1 MSHRACR
8 RSPPAAGRYLSRRGT
23 PYCGPN
29 REPDET
35 SATTAC
41 SRKRTTTCPLRGTGA
56 RSSRAFHAM
65 NDARRFWHGPCYTP
79 YRQPAGGD
87 SRCFVPLPASWRFLS
102 CCRSSRPRLRPTTDS
117 GPGAATGAAGGPP
130 RPARPRLPG
139 RSGRRRGVR
148 RPRAR
153 NGRRP
158 HRAPS
163 ARRHAVRRRRGP
175 RRKDAARGP
184 CRAARRKPQPHDR
197 RRDPRDPHPAR
208 PPDRRT
214 GRNRRPEERERY
226 HGARRKPRPHARRR
240 GRRAHLPDAR
250 SRRPEE
256 PERCRGARRKPQ
268 PAAPGGRAASSGIA
282 RTRGGGNPYR
292 SAGASAAGG
301 RR

>member
-8 RSPPAAGRYLSRRGT
+8 RSPPAAGPRAALLWTKPRTGRNLGNDRVQPETDNDLPAAGDRRPELARFSR
-23 PYCGPN
+23 
-29 REPDET
+29 DEQH
-35 SATTAC
+35 A
-41 SRKRTTTCPLRGTGA
+41 PILA
-56 RSSRAFHAM
+56 RSLLHSVPPACRRRFAM
-65 NDARRFWHGPCYTP
+65 FRTASCLVAVSLLLSFVAPAVAADDGQRARR
-79 YRQPAGGD
+79 RDGGGG
-87 SRCFVPLPASWRFLS
+87 R
-102 CCRSSRPRLRPTTDS
+102 
-117 GPGAATGAAGGPP
+117 GAAPRSAPAPP
-130 RPARPRLPG
+130 APRRRAARPPAATAPPPPPPPTP
-139 RSGRRRGVR
+139 R
-148 RPRAR
+148 RP
-153 NGRRP
+153 
-158 HRAPS
+158 
-163 ARRHAVRRRRGP
+163 AVRRRRGP

-292 SAGASAAGG
+292 SAGAGAAGG